1 MKLELNVEY
10 TLKDNKGYIM
20 AVDQSTPFKTI
31 INFVGDYKLGAV
43 DAGLMYKFVQT
54 KGVAYIYLVKATGYA
69 VALDSMRSGLKT
81 MKLEVESCL
90 TSSLKGNN
98 MVLQA
103 QPYILPYG
111 VKVVDYGDTIVGVN
125 ILTGKKSLDKFIN
138 HILSYGDCKV
148 AYNKNIYEV
157 DLKHFDYGLPNSD
170 DEYIIYFIAY
180 LVWEESVSCEY

>member
-1 MKLELNVEY
+1 
-10 TLKDNKGYIM
+10 
-20 AVDQSTPFKTI
+20 
-31 INFVGDYKLGAV
+31 
-43 DAGLMYKFVQT
+43 
-54 KGVAYIYLVKATGYA
+54 
-69 VALDSMRSGLKT
+69 
-81 MKLEVESCL
+81 
-90 TSSLKGNN
+90 

-138 HILSYGDCKV
+138 HILAHGDCKV

-180 LVWEESVSCEY
+180 LVWEESVSCEYQ

>member
-1 MKLELNVEY
+1 MGI
-10 TLKDNKGYIM
+10 T
-20 AVDQSTPFKTI
+20 
-31 INFVGDYKLGAV
+31 NFE
-43 DAGLMYKFVQT
+43 
-54 KGVAYIYLVKATGYA
+54 
-69 VALDSMRSGLKT
+69 R
-81 MKLEVESCL
+81 
-90 TSSLKGNN
+90 NN

-180 LVWEESVSCEY
+180 LVWEESITSEY